1 MSHVDKILK
10 NETNLSGHTATQ
22 SDTPLPGTLQCVF
35 TKSSIGST
43 TRESSPF
50 FLDVILALSDEME
63 HDGAG

>member
-10 NETNLSGHTATQ
+10 NETNLSSHTTTQ

-35 TKSSIGST
+35 TRSSIGS